1 VSLGAMMPTCVPS
14 PWIRL
19 PIENSGVPS
28 KEPGTLA
35 IKEVYGFVL
44 TENMHKKRR
53 TVVATNWQSFKAL
66 LPFARYNLG
75 TCWLRDLRPIK
86 PLTKGKKKS

>member
-1 VSLGAMMPTCVPS
+1 MP
-14 PWIRL
+14 
-19 PIENSGVPS
+19 
-28 KEPGTLA
+28 A
-35 IKEVYGFVL
+35 IKEVCGFVL

-66 LPFARYNLG
+66 LPFVRCNLG
-75 TCWLRDLRPIK
+75 TCWLIRGLRRIK